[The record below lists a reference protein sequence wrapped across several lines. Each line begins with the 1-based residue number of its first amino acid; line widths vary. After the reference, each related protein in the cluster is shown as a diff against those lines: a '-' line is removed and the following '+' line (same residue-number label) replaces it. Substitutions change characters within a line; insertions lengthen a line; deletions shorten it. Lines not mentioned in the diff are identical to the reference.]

1 MRPRHEIFRLII
13 QFELLRRL
21 TYTYKPLDVIV
32 ESVYYVDQRSVSQ
45 TNNSLLTLA
54 TVRHADMRAMS
65 PNSLNC

>member
-54 TVRHADMRAMS
+54 TVRHAT
-65 PNSLNC
+65 

>member
-21 TYTYKPLDVIV
+21 IYTYKPLDVIV

-45 TNNSLLTLA
+45 TNNSLLTFS